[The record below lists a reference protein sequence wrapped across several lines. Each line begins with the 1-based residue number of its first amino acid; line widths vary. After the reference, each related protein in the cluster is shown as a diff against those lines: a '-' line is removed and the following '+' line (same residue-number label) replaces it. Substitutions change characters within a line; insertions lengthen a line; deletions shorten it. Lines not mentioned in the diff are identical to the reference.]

1 MGKPAQEAG
10 DMGRLAQGAVEL
22 EHSGPGANKVHSQQN
37 IHHQQYDLSRRPG
50 DQAHQCKEDGIQN
63 KDGQQSGQA
72 PDNRVFQADM
82 SFKLKPLAGIVPPFL
97 MKDALQ
103 EYTGNKLQKCGE
115 DHAQKEEEK
124 WVFPQF
130 RQKNGKKQRP
140 QAIGGREGGAEEAA
154 VEEAAAFQR
163 G

>member
-1 MGKPAQEAG
+1 
-10 DMGRLAQGAVEL
+10 MGRLAQGAVEL

-103 EYTGNKLQKCGE
+103 EYTG
-115 DHAQKEEEK
+115 
-124 WVFPQF
+124 
-130 RQKNGKKQRP
+130 
-140 QAIGGREGGAEEAA
+140 
-154 VEEAAAFQR
+154 
-163 G
+163 

>member
-1 MGKPAQEAG
+1 
-10 DMGRLAQGAVEL
+10 
-22 EHSGPGANKVHSQQN
+22 
-37 IHHQQYDLSRRPG
+37 
-50 DQAHQCKEDGIQN
+50 
-63 KDGQQSGQA
+63 
-72 PDNRVFQADM
+72 M